1 MKTLK
6 EAIYEYDMVMCS
18 TYDDSDPHGSE
29 GSDDYAG
36 GPDGT
41 DTSGGRDWD

>member
-6 EAIYEYDMVMCS
+6 EAIYEYDMVMCN

-29 GSDDYAG
+29 GSDDYMG